1 MPWYRRGMREK
12 ERDLEVLSDAKDY
25 TASEV
30 RNKRMMTLI
39 YEILRL
45 FFWGMQVRTDTPTHT
60 HSLNIFNTD
69 FL

>member
-1 MPWYRRGMREK
+1 MSWYRRGIREK
-12 ERDLEVLSDAKDY
+12 ESDLEVLSEAKDY

-45 FFWGMQVRTDTPTHT
+45 FF
-60 HSLNIFNTD
+60 
-69 FL
+69 

>member
-12 ERDLEVLSDAKDY
+12 ERNLEVLSDAKDY

-39 YEILRL
+39 YEILRI
-45 FFWGMQVRTDTPTHT
+45 FF
-60 HSLNIFNTD
+60 
-69 FL
+69 